1 MSMTSTESMFKGKTL
16 QNVAEMD
23 YIANL
28 CGININEP
36 DTFRMIR
43 LWCAFNISNRVYDFI
58 PNLEMGVEK
67 YIGNRVLSVYNNF
80 WF

>member
-1 MSMTSTESMFKGKTL
+1 MGMTSTGNMYKGFTL

-36 DTFRMIR
+36 DNIRMAR
-43 LWCAFNISNRVYDFI
+43 FWCAFNISNRLHDFI
-58 PNLEMGVEK
+58 PNLENK
-67 YIGNRVLSVYNNF
+67 LTNAIGNKILKMYDNF

>member
-1 MSMTSTESMFKGKTL
+1 MDGFIPTNTMSNTAL
-16 QNVAEMD
+16 MD

-36 DTFRMIR
+36 DSLKMANF
-43 LWCAFNISNRVYDFI
+43 WCAFNITHQLHDFV
-58 PNLEMGVEK
+58 PNLSLGIQEYVSTS
-67 YIGNRVLSVYNNF
+67 IINAYNNF